1 MATLEKIRSKSVV
14 LFVIII
20 VALLAFILGDFLTSG
35 RTYFGSGDKM
45 VEANGAKVKIDEF
58 QNRMSSMGEQA
69 AQTDQDIQ
77 EVNTLNAML
86 MEKLLDK
93 QVSDAGINITNAEL
107 SKFMTNSQQVWQFVG
122 QMSNALGLQP
132 AMDEAGMAANIKI
145 ILERLQ
151 NPAKYKLPAD
161 QAKVALQQWQDM
173 EKNAENQLRQTLYM
187 NMVQG
192 LYAANAVDAQAMYD
206 ASTTRDLQMVAIP
219 LNLIDDNSVKLTDA
233 DIKAVWEQEK
243 PKFRVFGDK
252 RSVAYISQPVTP
264 SQEDVNAAQKAVNDM
279 MTKLSAD
286 SSSIAALQADN
297 RFSVSRGSM
306 TRAQLDKNGMGKQ
319 LLSALADSTGARVGK
334 TVMVQAIPGKFY
346 IMAKLVGMEQKADSI
361 TVSTISFQDASL
373 LAGLQ
378 AKAAT
383 TAWDSLANEK
393 VQVTDKQDFSLLSI
407 QDPKMAKLLADAPV
421 GQTQLYT
428 DSVQGQKYFML
439 YRVDKRNNPV
449 TVYDIVRADYYVTP
463 SNATVGKVT
472 GDFNTFLG
480 NNANAKAFVENAAK
494 AGYNVLN
501 TQVTAGSP
509 NIGGLPGTRQLVK
522 FAMDGKEGQ
531 VSRMVTS
538 KVRNRQG
545 QSQPGT
551 PALLQ
556 TVQLPDDEYLVAA
569 ALGEDYD
576 DYVAWNDPTV
586 KPLLEAKARNLKKAQ
601 QLADKYKGK
610 TGNLQALAAE
620 TRSSVMPMTYSFSTP
635 GIPAEVDGALAKT
648 KDGATTAPIVTDQAV
663 YVIKVNKTNAPVMK
677 LADSKDQMEMMF
689 MRGFMPLNTNI
700 GVFNAL
706 LGGKNIKNHTLNF
719 KQGLDD

>member
-14 LFVIII
+14 LFAIII
-20 VALLAFILGDFLTSG
+20 IALLAFILGDFMTSG

-45 VEANGAKVKIDEF
+45 VEANGAKVKLDEF
-58 QNRMSSMGEQA
+58 QTRMSSLGEQA
-69 AQTDQDIQ
+69 GQTDQDIQ
-77 EVNTLNAML
+77 EVNMLNGML

-93 QVSDAGINITNAEL
+93 QVDEAGINITNAEL
-107 SKFMTNSQQVWQFVG
+107 SKFMTNNQEVWQFVG
-122 QMSNALGLQP
+122 QMSNAMGLQP

-161 QAKVALQQWQDM
+161 QAKLALQQWPDL
-173 EKNAENQLRQTLYM
+173 EKNAEKQLRQGLYM
-187 NMVQG
+187 QMVQG
-192 LYAANAVDAQAMYD
+192 MYAANAVDAQAMYD
-206 ASTTRDLQMVAIP
+206 ASTTRELELVAIP
-219 LNLIDDNSVKLTDA
+219 LNLVDDNSVKLTDA
-233 DIKAVWEQEK
+233 DIKAVWEKNK
-243 PKFRVFGDK
+243 PQFRVFGDK
-252 RSVAYISQPVTP
+252 RAVAYISQPVAP
-264 SQEDVNAAQKAVNDM
+264 SQEDIAAAQKTVNEM

-286 SSSIAALQADN
+286 SNSIAALQADN
-297 RFSVSRGSM
+297 RFNVARGSM

-319 LLSALADSTGARVGK
+319 LLSALADSGARVGK
-334 TVMVQAIPGKFY
+334 TALVQQIPGKFY

-378 AKAAT
+378 AKAAAG
-383 TAWDSLANEK
+383 AWDSLANDK
-393 VQVTDKQDFSLLSI
+393 VQVASKQDFSLLSI
-407 QDPKMAKLLADAPV
+407 QDPKMAKMLADAPV
-421 GQTQLYT
+421 GQVQLYT
-428 DSVQGQKYFML
+428 DSVQGQKFYML

-463 SNATVGKVT
+463 SNATVGKIT

-480 NNANAKAFVENAAK
+480 NNANAKAFADNAAK

-501 TQVTAGSP
+501 TQVTAGTP
-509 NIGGLPGTRQLVK
+509 NIGGMPGTRSLVK
-522 FAMDGKEGQ
+522 FAMEGKEGQ

-545 QSQPGT
+545 QNQAGT

-556 TVQLPDDEYLVAA
+556 TVQMPDDEYLVAV
-569 ALGEDYD
+569 ALGDEYD

-586 KPLLEAKARNLKKAQ
+586 KPILEAQARNLKKAQ

-620 TRSSVMPMTYSFSTP
+620 TRSSLMPMTYSFNTP
-635 GIPAEVDGALAKT
+635 GIPAEVDGVLAKT
-648 KDGATTAPIVTDQAV
+648 KDGATTAPIATEQGVF
-663 YVIKVNKTNAPVMK
+663 VIKVKKTNAPVMK
-677 LADSKDQMEMMF
+677 LADTKDQMMQQF
-689 MRGFMPLNTNI
+689 QRGFLPLNTNI